1 MSIYNDYHDYS
12 HHTSDP
18 SQPYIVVRALKCP
31 REEKHLIVGHL
42 SISSSTLLKPVL
54 CIQQLLVVTMV
65 VLTERA
71 FRLSLIISQLLA
83 KAIPVRG
90 AKFRKSRLRQLK
102 RDFCF
107 LALYSIR
114 SREEYRQYEQPYL
127 FGYRAPASHG
137 TETSPSHRSAERH
150 REKRRCIYADDKTK
164 TALISAVW
172 PYQNAG
178 KERYSGSV

>member
-1 MSIYNDYHDYS
+1 MLTPNLYN
-12 HHTSDP
+12 
-18 SQPYIVVRALKCP
+18 L
-31 REEKHLIVGHL
+31 
-42 SISSSTLLKPVL
+42 
-54 CIQQLLVVTMV
+54 QLLVVILV
-65 VLTERA
+65 VLTEIE
-71 FRLSLIISQLLA
+71 FRFSLFINQLTA

-114 SREEYRQYEQPYL
+114 SREEYRQDEQPYL

-137 TETSPSHRSAERH
+137 TEASPSHRSAERH